1 MCLSNYTEQVIH
13 ALCDA
18 CQKLCG
24 VFFCFVLFF
33 AGGLNAGAL
42 KNEQR
47 TKMSSESAQVKAQV
61 YNYVTAVTAQIL
73 V

>member
-1 MCLSNYTEQVIH
+1 MHCATPVRNCVGFFL
-13 ALCDA
+13 L
-18 CQKLCG
+18 L
-24 VFFCFVLFF
+24 FFCFLR
-33 AGGLNAGAL
+33 GGGVNAGAL

-61 YNYVTAVTAQIL
+61 YNYVTAVTAQTL